1 MMQDIPLPPDRLIQ
15 LLNQDHLTNM
25 EYQYAA
31 HAISIHV
38 EEYRR
43 TFVRALTA
51 LYPTTS
57 VTKVEDHG

>member
-1 MMQDIPLPPDRLIQ
+1 MNDLPLPPSQ
-15 LLNQDHLTNM
+15 LLHLLDQPKLNAT
-25 EYQYAA
+25 EYQYAV
-31 HAISIHV
+31 HAIAIHV

-57 VTKVEDHG
+57 VTKDLPQDG